1 MKVLRYLLQSV
12 WCSICISIQA
22 QTSALDY
29 HPFAPEGKKWET
41 QVGLIKENVYGNL
54 IDGDTLIN
62 GEKWKKVY
70 NYWWSEENSW
80 YYAAIRDVGKKVYGI
95 AKGSNRQRLLYDFD
109 LKEGNIVRCG
119 VEGNTFGCLLD
130 RDEKFDTLQGFPFE
144 SYLKVERID
153 TIVVRNS
160 VLRRLTLSLLDAF
173 KEYYRVGFDAEIG
186 NIVWVEGVGSGAGPF
201 SPWMP
206 LPPEGRIY
214 SSCNV
219 NKNCIFTC
227 SDFYS
232 TDNTQAITPTES
244 VEVNP
249 SNEHSFDL
257 SGRRVTNGS
266 GLPKGIYIENG
277 RKRKL
282 IDK

>member
-12 WCSICISIQA
+12 WCSICITVQA

-29 HPFAPEGKKWET
+29 RPFAQDGKIWVA
-41 QVGLIKENVYGNL
+41 QVGLIMENIYGNR

-62 GEKWKKVY
+62 GEIWKKVY

-80 YYAAIRDVGKKVYGI
+80 YYAAIRDVGKKVYAI

-119 VEGNTFGCLLD
+119 IESNAFGCLLD

-160 VLRRLTLSLLDAF
+160 VLRRFTLSLLDAF
-173 KEYYRVGFDAEIG
+173 KYYYRVGFDAEIG

-219 NKNCIFTC
+219 NKNCIFGYP
-227 SDFYS
+227 DFYEA
-232 TDNTQAITPTES
+232 DNPADVSSTES
-244 VEVNP
+244 QNVQSSEI
-249 SNEHSFDL
+249 SGLYDS
-257 SGRRVTNGS
+257 SGRRLST
-266 GLPKGIYIENG
+266 PPAKGVYIENG
-277 RKRKL
+277 RKRL
-282 IDK
+282 TIEH